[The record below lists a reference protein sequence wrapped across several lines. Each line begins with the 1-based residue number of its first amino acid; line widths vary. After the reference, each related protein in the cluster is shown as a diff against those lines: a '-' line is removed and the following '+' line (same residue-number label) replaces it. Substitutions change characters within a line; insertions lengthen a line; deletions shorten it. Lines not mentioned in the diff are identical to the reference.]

1 MSIYD
6 LKPKFQNLLR
16 PTVVKLERKGVTA
29 NQVTLAAC
37 GISVILG
44 LFLTALSAVHWL
56 FILIPIWLFVRM
68 ALNAIDGMLAREFQQ
83 KSRLGGYLNEITD
96 VVSDAVL
103 YLPFAFIAPFDPLVI
118 GLIIWLAAL
127 TEFCG
132 VLGQVQG
139 QTRRYDGPFGKSDR
153 ALSFGFFGLLYT
165 FMPILPSWFYGLAW
179 SVVLMLILTCV
190 KRVKSGLAE
199 GKALDQNVENQ
210 ADQNQAQNLET
221 HSEAIIIEEQA
232 ENRTKNQAENQSA
245 VEFSAENSTQQ
256 KSEEN
261 ENAR

>member
-44 LFLTALSAVHWL
+44 LFLTVLSTVHWL

-96 VVSDAVL
+96 VVSDAAL

-179 SVVLMLILTCV
+179 SVVLMLMLTCV

-199 GKALDQNVENQ
+199 GKALDQNVENKP
-210 ADQNQAQNLET
+210 D
-221 HSEAIIIEEQA
+221 EEQA
-232 ENRTKNQAENQSA
+232 EDRADNESA
-245 VEFSAENSTQQ
+245 VQFSAENSTQQ